1 MVDYGMLPPE
11 INSARIYAGPGA
23 ASLVSAAVAWNNVAA
38 DFAAAASGHRSVI
51 EALTSGPWLGPA
63 SAKLV
68 SSVSPFIT
76 WLSNSSEQAA
86 ETATQAAAAAAAYE
100 RAFAGSVPPP
110 LITAN
115 RAMLQQLIATNL
127 LGQNS
132 SAISMLEAQYGE
144 FWAQD
149 AGAMYNYAGSAA
161 AATNLTPLAAPA
173 DAVDPIGFLDQ
184 GIGAVKAA
192 GSGVQTQLNN
202 LGATVGPRVSDV
214 VKTLSTPLNGQGAA
228 IDAWIMANTPL
239 DDIVPLYSKYISPY
253 INSVAALT
261 QSTQTIGQNTS
272 GFTGLA
278 GIANTLNKD
287 AAAAAKAAASAAAEA
302 APAAAAAAGQA
313 AGNLGAG
320 LGGVAGSLGK
330 ATAIGG
336 LAVPANWVPWHAT
349 TNPGIASAIPA
360 AVEGGNSFPMAPP
373 FGQFVN
379 GGYGRNAPQ
388 YGFKPSVMAKPPAA
402 G

>member
-149 AGAMYNYAGSAA
+149 AGAMYNYAGSAS
-161 AATNLTPLAAPA
+161 AATNLRPLAAPA
-173 DAVDPIGFLDQ
+173 DAVDPLGFLDQ
-184 GIGAVKAA
+184 GIGAFKAA

-228 IDAWIMANTPL
+228 IDAWIVANTPL

-379 GGYGRNAPQ
+379 GGYGRNVPQ

>member
-51 EALTSGPWLGPA
+51 ETLTSGPWLGPA

-68 SSVSPFIT
+68 SAVSPFIA
-76 WLSNSSEQAA
+76 WLSSSSEQAT
-86 ETATQAAAAAAAYE
+86 ETASQAAAAAAAYE

-115 RAMLQQLIATNL
+115 RAMLQQLVATNL

-149 AGAMYNYAGSAA
+149 SGAMYNYAGSAA
-161 AATNLTPLAAPA
+161 AATQLSPLAAPA
-173 DAVDPIGFLDQ
+173 DAVDPMGVYDQ
-184 GIGAVKAA
+184 AWSAVKNL
-192 GSGVQTQLNN
+192 GSGVQKPINDLTASIN
-202 LGATVGPRVSDV
+202 PRVSDV
-214 VKTLSTPLNGQGAA
+214 VKTLSTPLNGQGPA
-228 IDAWIMANTPL
+228 IDAWIAANTPL

-287 AAAAAKAAASAAAEA
+287 AAAAAKAAASAAA
-302 APAAAAAAGQA
+302 PAAAAAASGAGQA

-330 ATAIGG
+330 ALPIGG
-336 LAVPANWVPWHAT
+336 LSVPANWVPWHAT
-349 TNPGIASAIPA
+349 TNPGIATAIPA
-360 AVEGGNSFPMAPP
+360 AAETGNSFPMAPP
-373 FGQFVN
+373 MGSFVN
-379 GGYGRNAPQ
+379 GGYGRNLPQ

>member
-38 DFAAAASGHRSVI
+38 DFAATASGHRSVI
-51 EALTSGPWLGPA
+51 ETLTSGPWLGPA

-86 ETATQAAAAAAAYE
+86 ETASQAAAAAAAYE

-110 LITAN
+110 LILAN
-115 RAMLQQLIATNL
+115 RTMLQQLIATNL

-149 AGAMYNYAGSAA
+149 AGAMYNYAGSAS
-161 AATNLTPLAAPA
+161 AATNLKPLAAPA
-173 DAVDPIGFLDQ
+173 DAVDPLGALDQ
-184 GIGAVKAA
+184 AW
-192 GSGVQTQLNN
+192 
-202 LGATVGPRVSDV
+202 ATVKNMGSSVQQPINDLTATIQPRVSDV
-214 VKTLSTPLNGQGAA
+214 MKTLSSPLNGQGAA
-228 IDAWIMANTPL
+228 IDAWIAANTPF

-278 GIANTLNKD
+278 GIANTLSKD
-287 AAAAAKAAASAAAEA
+287 AAATAKAAAEA
-302 APAAAAAAGQA
+302 AGKAGAAAAGAGQAAAGA
-313 AGNLGAG
+313 AGNL
-320 LGGVAGSLGK
+320 LSL
-330 ATAIGG
+330 I
-336 LAVPANWVPWHAT
+336 H
-349 TNPGIASAIPA
+349 I
-360 AVEGGNSFPMAPP
+360 
-373 FGQFVN
+373 
-379 GGYGRNAPQ
+379 
-388 YGFKPSVMAKPPAA
+388 
-402 G
+402 